1 MNRIVRHL
9 IHWSLHRRVPMLIG
23 LVAVTVLLG
32 VLAAQIEIKTNFKD
46 LLGEDLPVMVEY
58 DKLLD
63 NYPDSSAVFIVLEGE
78 SADDLVLAGNHL
90 AAVLEADD
98 EWIRD
103 VRWQE
108 DMDFYRS
115 YGLLLWERDDLLD
128 LRDDLV
134 AHPDLLKNGLA
145 GYSITNVFRGM
156 NASFDDYDNV
166 SSVKQDEDDLI
177 RGMTYTGALLEQLT
191 YGLDGSLNQFAIE
204 RAITDLQSDPDENS
218 LLRFVDDDGHMISP
232 DGRVALLPV
241 ISVGD
246 ANDAIYATL
255 LTKHLRDVCAAV
267 EADLPTVQ
275 IGLTG
280 FPIVAAD
287 EGIAMQERMGLGFI
301 IAIVGI
307 LGVFFLAF
315 RSILLPSLAI
325 VPLLVGI
332 VWSVGL
338 VAVTVGE
345 FNLFSLM
352 APVIL
357 LGLGIDYSIHI
368 LAQFTQSRGSGRSV
382 EESLTEVFAKIGR
395 GLLIGALT
403 TSATFFA
410 VMVAGFKGINDF
422 GIVGGISVLCA
433 FAAMV
438 LILPLLLSWVDERR
452 TRRGKGAVHVPI
464 PWLGRMAEFLARRR
478 IAVLALV
485 VLILVSGA
493 LSIRNLEL
501 ETDMM
506 KLEPKGLESIRL
518 QELVLDSYDFSIYT
532 TYVMV
537 DQLDDVQR
545 ETEQLNAL
553 PTVKRTDSLATF
565 LPSEGEQTLRRELIT
580 EIEPALRAVSPDPD
594 TSIDRISLDEAL
606 AAHSD
611 QLFQMKT
618 LAYMGGMTRLVDE
631 IEWVETKLE
640 ETRTALGHTEDS
652 ALIALNEIVVEKM
665 QREYNTLIGALDGL
679 HLTRADVPADLIERY
694 VGSDGSYLI
703 NVYPTGSPWV
713 SGFAD
718 QHLSEVKSVADTPT
732 GVVPI
737 WTEVLDRMIPGF
749 IRASTVALAVLA
761 ILLLLDLRSIRRTI
775 LILIPL
781 LLSLF
786 LSLALIPVMGMKANV
801 VNLMAFPLILGI
813 GIDDG
818 VHLYHRYFVE
828 RKLRRAFSTTGKAIL
843 ATTLTTIM
851 AMLTLGLSPHR
862 GMVSFAW
869 TASIG
874 VGLCLLLNLLI
885 LPGLIRTFDPPEKL
899 STHTQRRGR

>member
-1 MNRIVRHL
+1 
-9 IHWSLHRRVPMLIG
+9 
-23 LVAVTVLLG
+23 VLLG
-32 VLAAQIEIKTNFKD
+32 ALAAQIEIKTNFKD

-58 DKLLD
+58 DRLLD
-63 NYPDSSAVFIVLEGE
+63 HYPDSSAVFIVLEGE
-78 SADDLVLAGNHL
+78 SADDLVSAGNRL
-90 AAVLEADD
+90 AAVLEKDS

-115 YGLLLWERDDLLD
+115 YGLLLWEREDLVD
-128 LRDDLV
+128 LRNDL
-134 AHPDLLKNGLA
+134 ADHPDLLKHALA

-166 SSVKQDEDDLI
+166 SSVKQEEDDLI
-177 RGMTYTGALLEQLT
+177 RGMSYTGALLGQLT
-191 YGLDGSLNQFAIE
+191 AGLDGSLDRFAIE
-204 RAITDLQSDPDENS
+204 RAITDLQSDPDEDS

-232 DGRVALLPV
+232 NGRVALLPV
-241 ISVGD
+241 ISIGD
-246 ANDAIYATL
+246 ANDAVYGTL
-255 LTKHLRDVCAAV
+255 LTNHLRDVCSAV
-267 EADLPTVQ
+267 EADFPSVK
-275 IGLTG
+275 IGITG
-280 FPIVAAD
+280 FPVVLAD
-287 EGIAMQERMGLGFI
+287 EGISMQEKMGLGFI

-307 LGVFFLAF
+307 LAVFFLTF
-315 RSILLPSLAI
+315 RSILLPSLAVI
-325 VPLLVGI
+325 PLLAGI
-332 VWSVGL
+332 IWSIGL

-345 FNLFSLM
+345 LNLFSLM

-368 LAQFTQSRGSGRSV
+368 LAQFTQSRGSGRST
-382 EESLTEVFAKIGR
+382 EEALTDVFAKIGR

-410 VMVAGFKGINDF
+410 VMAAGFKGINDF
-422 GIVGGISVLCA
+422 GIVGGISVLSA

-452 TRRGKGAVHVPI
+452 TRRGKRAVDVPL

-478 IAVLALV
+478 LAVLVLV
-485 VLILVSGA
+485 VLMLIGGIA
-493 LSIRNLEL
+493 SIRNLEL

-518 QELVLDSYDFSIYT
+518 QELVLDSFDFSIYT
-532 TYVMV
+532 TYVM
-537 DQLDDVQR
+537 LDSLDEVQR
-545 ETEQLNAL
+545 ETALLTAL
-553 PTVKRTDSLATF
+553 PTIKRTDSLATF
-565 LPSEGEQTLRRELIT
+565 LPSEEEQTLRRKIIA

-594 TSIDRISLDEAL
+594 TTIDRSALDDAL

-618 LAYMGGMTRLVDE
+618 LAYMGGMTRLVSE
-631 IEWVETKLE
+631 IEQVEAQLE
-640 ETRTALGHTEDS
+640 ETRAALGRTEKS
-652 ALIALNEIVVEKM
+652 ALIALNAVVVEKM
-665 QREYNTLIGALDGL
+665 QREYETLIGALDGL
-679 HLTRADVPADLIERY
+679 YLTRADVPADLIDRY
-694 VGSDGSYLI
+694 VGTDGSYLV

-718 QHLSEVKSVADTPT
+718 QHLAEVKSVADTPT
-732 GVVPI
+732 GIVPI
-737 WTEVLDRMIPGF
+737 WTEVLERMIPGF
-749 IRASTVALAVLA
+749 LRASGVSLVVLTV
-761 ILLLLDLRSIRRTI
+761 LLLLDLRSIRRTI

-786 LSLALIPVMGMKANV
+786 LSLALIPIMGMKANV

-862 GMVSFAW
+862 GMISFAW
-869 TASIG
+869 LASVG
-874 VGLCLLLNLLI
+874 VGLCLLLNLLV

-899 STHTQRRGR
+899 SSHVQRRVR